1 MSTSKLP
8 KRTVLETIIAAVDAG
23 DLYLDSY
30 EASSDDIKAYAINEI
45 ELLDKRAA
53 KAKER
58 AAVKKAEGDELTEVV
73 YEAMSDEFEPIADV
87 LARIEGDDLSAAKV
101 SARMRKL
108 VEAGRAEKGEIK
120 VKPEGGKTRTLVA
133 YRKL

>member
-1 MSTSKLP
+1 MSTSKIT

-30 EASSDDIKAYAINEI
+30 EASSEDIKAYALNEI
-45 ELLDKRAA
+45 ELLDKRAV

-58 AAVKKAEGDELTEVV
+58 AASKKAEADELLEAV
-73 YEAMSDEFEPIADV
+73 YEAMSEDFEPIADV
-87 LARIEGDDLSAAKV
+87 FARIEGEDLSAAKV
-101 SARMRKL
+101 GAKMRKL

-133 YRKL
+133 YRKI